1 MNLLQL
7 ILLAVVRLYRLLISP
22 VLTAVFGPM
31 GCGCRFTPTCS
42 EYAMQA
48 IARHGALRGALLSLQ
63 RLRRC
68 HPWGGCGHDPVPA
81 RKFRVS
87 SFEFPGRP
95 ANDGAENSHGPEL
108 QAARH
113 S

>member
-1 MNLLQL
+1 MNLLQI

-31 GCGCRFTPTCS
+31 GFGCRFTPTCS
-42 EYAMQA
+42 EYAMEA
-48 IARHGALRGALLSLQ
+48 IAQHGALRGALLSLR
-63 RLRRC
+63 RLSRC
-68 HPWGGCGHDPVPA
+68 HPWGGCGCDPVPA

-87 SFEFPGRP
+87 SFEIPGRP
-95 ANDGAENSHGPEL
+95 ANDRAVNSRAPEL